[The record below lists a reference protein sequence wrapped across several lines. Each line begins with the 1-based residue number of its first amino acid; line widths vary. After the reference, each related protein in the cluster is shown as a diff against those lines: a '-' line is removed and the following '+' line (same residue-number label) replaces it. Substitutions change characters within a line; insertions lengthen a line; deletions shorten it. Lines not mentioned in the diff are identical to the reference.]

1 MKDPYQEAAKL
12 LISLDP
18 PHARKL
24 LDSLNNNEKEN
35 IFFWIDQ
42 LESVPAEESEKL
54 ISSFYHYCDD
64 SLHDSLQNS
73 FLKLVENSDPELLQR
88 CLKRES
94 PRAISLLL
102 LFLSEKTVNKILMHM
117 DENQFEEV
125 ISEAIELN
133 PEEIL
138 QAKIILEEKWGKIPS
153 SPSSVTNFI
162 ESCQQ
167 ALNDEKKIAFLK
179 TLSKEQLTR

>member
-24 LDSLNNNEKEN
+24 LASLNNDEKEN

-42 LESVPAEESEKL
+42 LESVPSEESQKL
-54 ISSFYHYCDD
+54 ISSFYHFCDD
-64 SLHDSLQNS
+64 SINDSHQNN
-73 FLKLVENSDPELLQR
+73 FLKLVENSDPELLER

-94 PRAISLLL
+94 PRAIAILL
-102 LFLSEKTVNKILMHM
+102 LFLSEKTVNKILMRMEQNH
-117 DENQFEEV
+117 FEEV
-125 ISEAIELN
+125 ISEVIELN

-138 QAKIILEEKWGKIPS
+138 QAKLTLEEKWGKIPS
-153 SPSSVTNFI
+153 SPSSVRNFI
-162 ESCQQ
+162 ENCLQ

-179 TLSKEQLTR
+179 TLSEEQLTR